1 MTMRSIVILF
11 AALVGGLVSIGAA
24 CAQSD
29 YPSHPV
35 RIIVGQAPG
44 STVDIAARLIGQ
56 WLSQRFGQ
64 QFIIDNRPGAGQ
76 NIGTEAA
83 LHSAPDGYTLLAS
96 TTANTGNASVYRH
109 LNFNFIRDAEA
120 IAGVLRVPQVVEIN
134 PNVPAKTI
142 AEFIAYG
149 KANPGGIVM
158 ASGGNG
164 TTPHLAGELFMA
176 MTGIKMLHVPYRGTT
191 PALSDLIAGQVQVM
205 FDALPPS
212 LGFIRAGQLRA
223 LAVTTTKRSPA
234 LPDTPTVIETIPGYD
249 VSSWVAIVAP
259 AHTPADIVGR
269 LNKEINSALADPA
282 MIAKLDDLGA
292 TSMAMTPAELEKFI
306 VDETQ
311 KWAKVVETA
320 GISAE

>member
-1 MTMRSIVILF
+1 MTMRAIAVLF
-11 AALVGGLVSIGAA
+11 IALVAGMISVGTAS
-24 CAQSD
+24 AQSD

-56 WLSQRFGQ
+56 RLSERFGQ

-83 LHSAPDGYTLLAS
+83 LHAAPDGYTLLAS
-96 TTANTGNASVYRH
+96 TTANTGNASVYRN
-109 LNFNFIRDAEA
+109 LNFNFIRDAQA

-142 AEFIAYG
+142 AEFVGYA
-149 KANPGGIVM
+149 KANPGGVVM

-176 MTGIKMLHVPYRGTT
+176 MTGIKLLHVPYRGTT
-191 PALSDLIAGQVQVM
+191 PALNDLIAGQVQVM

-234 LPDTPTVIETIPGYD
+234 VPDVPTVSETVPGYD
-249 VSSWVAIVAP
+249 VSSWVGIVAP
-259 AHTPADIVGR
+259 AHTPPAIVAL
-269 LNKEINSALADPA
+269 LNKEINGALADPA
-282 MIAKLDDLGA
+282 MIAKLNDLGA
-292 TSMAMTPAELEKFI
+292 ASMAMTPEEFEKFI

-311 KWAKVVETA
+311 KWAKVVEFA
-320 GISAE
+320 GIGAE

>member
-1 MTMRSIVILF
+1 MRRIALPF
-11 AALVGGLVSIGAA
+11 AALFAGLVSIGTAA
-24 CAQSD
+24 AQSD

-83 LHSAPDGYTLLAS
+83 LHAAPDGYTLLAS
-96 TTANTGNASVYRH
+96 TTANTGNAPVYRH
-109 LNFNFIRDAEA
+109 LNFDFIRDAEA
-120 IAGVLRVPQVVEIN
+120 VAGILRVPNVVEVN
-134 PNVPAKTI
+134 PKVPAKTI
-142 AEFIAYG
+142 AEFIAYC
-149 KANPGGIVM
+149 KANPGAIVL

-191 PALSDLIAGQVQVM
+191 PALNDLIAGQVQVM

-212 LGFIRAGQLRA
+212 LGFIKAGQLRA

-234 LPDTPTVIETIPGYD
+234 LPDVPTVSETVAGYD
-249 VSSWVAIVAP
+249 VSSWTGMVAP
-259 AHTPADIVGR
+259 AHTPPAIVAR
-269 LNKEINSALADPA
+269 LNTEINGALADLA
-282 MIAKLDDLGA
+282 IVAKLNDLGA
-292 TSMAMTPAELEKFI
+292 APMAMTPEEFGKFI

-311 KWAKVVETA
+311 KWAKVVEFA
-320 GISAE
+320 GVHAE

>member
-1 MTMRSIVILF
+1 MITRRIGVLF
-11 AALVGGLVSIGAA
+11 AALFAGMASVGAA
-24 CAQSD
+24 SAQSD

-142 AEFIAYG
+142 AEFVAYA
-149 KANPGGIVM
+149 KANPGGLVM

-176 MTGIKMLHVPYRGTT
+176 MTGIKLLHVPYRGTT
-191 PALSDLIAGQVQVM
+191 PALNDLIAGQVQVM

-234 LPDTPTVIETIPGYD
+234 LPDVPTVTETVPGYD
-249 VSSWVAIVAP
+249 VSSWVGIVAP
-259 AHTPADIVGR
+259 AHTPPDIVAL
-269 LNKEINSALADPA
+269 LNKEINGALADPA
-282 MIAKLDDLGA
+282 MIAKLNDLGA
-292 TSMAMTPAELEKFI
+292 TSMAMTPQEFEKFI
-306 VDETQ
+306 VAETQ
-311 KWAKVVETA
+311 KWAKVVESA

>member
-24 CAQSD
+24 AAQSD

-56 WLSQRFGQ
+56 WLSEHMGQ

-234 LPDTPTVIETIPGYD
+234 LPDTPTVIETLPGYD

-259 AHTPADIVGR
+259 AHTPAEIVAR